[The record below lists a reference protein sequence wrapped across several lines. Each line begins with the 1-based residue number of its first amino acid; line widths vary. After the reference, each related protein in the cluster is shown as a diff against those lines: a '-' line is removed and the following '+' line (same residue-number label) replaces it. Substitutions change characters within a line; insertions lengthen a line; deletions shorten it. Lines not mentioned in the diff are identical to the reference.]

1 MRMSTVGDLVLAV
14 VLAALGFLSVAAE
27 IGAEQV
33 RTGAPPAGDS
43 VVGMALAA
51 AAGLAL
57 AVRRRWPLPTL
68 AAVTLLIAGYLLL
81 GYPFG
86 LVFLPFAVA
95 MYTVARHR
103 SLTVAGIAAVAAF
116 AVLLTHLLFSDEGTL
131 GLAWGS
137 AWVAVPLGIGAT
149 VRARQEVAA
158 RARADLI
165 RAHVDQERL
174 RVAQEVHDIV
184 GHGLAAIKMQA
195 DVALHVLAKK
205 PEQAQ
210 TALDAISRTSAQAL
224 DELRATL
231 AAVREPAGDA
241 GRSPTPS
248 VTRLDELRR
257 RMGEA
262 GLQVKLRVTG
272 QPRELPPAVDLTG
285 YRIVQESLT
294 NVLRHSAAT
303 EVTVEIRYEEDALV
317 VSAVNPITGEVRHP
331 GDGSGIAG
339 MRQRVV
345 DLGGTFSAGPVDGRF
360 EVTAKIPT
368 GGRE

>member
-1 MRMSTVGDLVLAV
+1 MRMTKSLATDAALAIL
-14 VLAALGFLSVAAE
+14 LAAIGMFSHGFGWAAE
-27 IGAEQV
+27 QADGAAINGLGV
-33 RTGAPPAGDS
+33 GLVGATGL
-43 VVGMALAA
+43 V
-51 AAGLAL
+51 L

-68 AAVTLLIAGYLLL
+68 AAATALTSSYLLL

-86 LVFLPFAVA
+86 LIFLSFAIAV
-95 MYTVARHR
+95 YTVARHR
-103 SLTVAGIAAVAAF
+103 PLLISVPAAVAALGL
-116 AVLLTHLLFSDEGTL
+116 LLTHLFVSSEGTL
-131 GLAWGS
+131 GIAYGS

-158 RARADLI
+158 RARVDTI
-165 RAHVDQERL
+165 RARVDEERL

-210 TALDAISRTSAQAL
+210 TALDAISRTSSQAL
-224 DELRATL
+224 EELRATL
-231 AAVREPAGDA
+231 AAVRDD
-241 GRSPTPS
+241 GRSPAPS
-248 VTRLDELRR
+248 VARLDDLRG

-262 GLQVKLRVTG
+262 GLHVQLQVDG
-272 QPRELPPAVDLTG
+272 EPRDLPAVVDLTG

-294 NVLRHSAAT
+294 NVLRHSAAK
-303 EVTVEIRYEEDALV
+303 EVTVTIRYEQSALV
-317 VSAVNPITGEVRHP
+317 VSVSNPVTGLARHT

-339 MRQRVV
+339 MRHRVR
-345 DLGGTFSAGPVDGRF
+345 DLGGTFAAGPADGRF
-360 EVTAKIPT
+360 EVNASIPT